1 MNTYGTLK
9 WNAEP
14 RSLSTTFLDLT
25 ISINHQTSS
34 IDTTPYEKSMNPY
47 LYIPQHSAHPPGVH
61 RGIIAGMIHRIYHL
75 TTVDT
80 YFKSAIHSFYN
91 RLHFQGYSAKTLIPI
106 FNTYIQQLC
115 TNKSDTPTTAI
126 KSSDT
131 KTEQCVF
138 LRKDTIYSPKKE
150 PTLTSLRNFSGNQC
164 TIQRLIIAYNRP
176 KNIGNYTSPRK
187 LRSEITLVSTHLLT
201 TKLDTE
207 RNTSTST
214 RSNGGT
220 SNRKA
225 PYILDA
231 QAPCP
236 SQEGSLRRRP
246 SRPSAVQ
253 TGLHER
259 RCHIL

>member
-1 MNTYGTLK
+1 
-9 WNAEP
+9 
-14 RSLSTTFLDLT
+14 
-25 ISINHQTSS
+25 
-34 IDTTPYEKSMNPY
+34 
-47 LYIPQHSAHPPGVH
+47 
-61 RGIIAGMIHRIYHL
+61 MIHRIYHL

-80 YFKSAIHSFYN
+80 HFKTAIHSFYN
-91 RLHFQGYSAKTLIPI
+91 RLQVRGYLAKTLIPI
-106 FNTYIQQLC
+106 FNTYIKQLC
-115 TNKSDTPTTAI
+115 INKSDTTNTATQRT
-126 KSSDT
+126 DT
-131 KTEQCVF
+131 NTEQCVF
-138 LRKDTIYSPKKE
+138 LHMPFHPNNPPSSQIQRIFRDTRYSPKKE

-220 SNRKA
+220 SKRKA

-253 TGLHER
+253 MGLHER
-259 RCHIL
+259 QRHAL